1 MANVISS
8 SNYDGALKK
17 SANQEASDSTTSR
30 VQNQPIADFEGE
42 FVVIPQTHFNV
53 ETEYNG
59 VKRDSSRFAVANLA
73 GKYPRSF
80 RVNDLE
86 ASVAILG
93 SDAPEDLKTETVKD
107 RRDGVTEVVRLVR
120 RQLTRPVRACVK
132 GIMPITTEGKTIKVT
147 APFKIKCIGYV
158 DGLNV
163 SYVEQENNAG
173 HFDVELDKDGQVV
186 FNKVSMLQ
194 FEVDQNVTPA
204 EVKAATALIEGDA
217 QLKDLYVPLS

>member
-17 SANQEASDSTTSR
+17 SANQEASDSTASR

-42 FVVIPQTHFNV
+42 FVVVPQSHFNV

-132 GIMPITTEGKTIKVT
+132 GIMPLITEGKKIKVT